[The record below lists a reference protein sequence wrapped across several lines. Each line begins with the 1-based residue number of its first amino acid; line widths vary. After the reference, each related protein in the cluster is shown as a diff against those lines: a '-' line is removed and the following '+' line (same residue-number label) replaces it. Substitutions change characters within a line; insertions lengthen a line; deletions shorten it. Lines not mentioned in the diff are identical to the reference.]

1 MRTLPRLE
9 SERLVLSVAGR
20 DDYIR
25 LRDLVADPQVQR
37 YLGPPPENPTADMF
51 ARALRAAGSWHLY
64 GYGMFLIW
72 EKAGGAF
79 VGQAGVFHT
88 LRGFGKGL
96 DDVPEAGWMLAQ
108 RFWGKGYAGC
118 DGLARHFQKRHGLLL
133 QIINCERL
141 GQHCNISFGGILLQN
156 DAVSIAGHEQNFEAG
171 LTPSRFISHLSAIQ
185 AAGQADIGDE
195 QIDLGVPI

>member
-96 DDVPEAGWMLAQ
+96 DDVLVGNVKDAKATLTA
-108 RFWGKGYAGC
+108 
-118 DGLARHFQKRHGLLL
+118 LKRRRSDKSG
-133 QIINCERL
+133 
-141 GQHCNISFGGILLQN
+141 
-156 DAVSIAGHEQNFEAG
+156 G
-171 LTPSRFISHLSAIQ
+171 LTQ
-185 AAGQADIGDE
+185 
-195 QIDLGVPI
+195 